1 MSSTAGVV
9 KIFSRNFVDADEP
22 RKTGMKDRNEALRGI
37 PLFRNLDEKDLADIA
52 GLLIDRKFPRDA
64 IIFEDGS
71 LGDYMY
77 LIQEGQVK
85 ITKMSE
91 DGREKILEMLGPGDF
106 FGEMALLD
114 REPRSASV
122 KTTTACVLLA
132 LSRQDF
138 LGLLKQDH
146 ELTLELLR
154 ELARRLRETDEQIRG
169 LSFERVESRAR
180 RLLARLAKEKLP
192 DRVDRMATAPITHQ
206 QLADLVGTSRET
218 ITRVV
223 KELKDS
229 GWLEQEGK
237 RYLVPTADTDSA

>member
-1 MSSTAGVV
+1 
-9 KIFSRNFVDADEP
+9 
-22 RKTGMKDRNEALRGI
+22 MKERNEALRGI
-37 PLFRNLDEKDLADIA
+37 PLFRNLGEKDLADIA

-64 IIFEDGS
+64 VIFEDGS

-77 LIQEGQVK
+77 LIHEGQVK

-91 DGREKILEMLGPGDF
+91 DGREKILEILGPGDF

-180 RLLARLAKEKLP
+180 RLLARLAKEK
-192 DRVDRMATAPITHQ
+192 VSSHADRMATSPITHQ

-237 RYLVPTADTDSA
+237 RYLVPIADTDSAERA

>member
-1 MSSTAGVV
+1 
-9 KIFSRNFVDADEP
+9 
-22 RKTGMKDRNEALRGI
+22 MKDRNEALRAI
-37 PLFRNLDEKDLADIA
+37 PLFRNLDEKDLADVA

-64 IIFEDGS
+64 VIFEDGS

-91 DGREKILEMLGPGDF
+91 DGREKILEILGPGDF
-106 FGEMALLD
+106 TGEMALLD

-138 LGLLKQDH
+138 LGLLKQNH
-146 ELTLELLR
+146 ELTLELIR
-154 ELARRLRETDEQIRG
+154 ELARRLREADEQIRG

-180 RLLARLAKEKLP
+180 RLLARLAKEKHGT
-192 DRVDRMATAPITHQ
+192 RTDRMATAPITHQ

-223 KELKDS
+223 KELKDE

-237 RYLVPTADTDSA
+237 RYLVPTADTDGGERA

>member
-1 MSSTAGVV
+1 
-9 KIFSRNFVDADEP
+9 
-22 RKTGMKDRNEALRGI
+22 MKERNEALRGI
-37 PLFRNLDEKDLADIA
+37 PLFRNLDEKALAEIA

-85 ITKMSE
+85 VTKMSE

-132 LSRQDF
+132 LSRMDF

-154 ELARRLRETDEQIRG
+154 ELARRIRETDEQIRG

-180 RLLARLAKEKLP
+180 RLLARLAKEKVP
-192 DRVDRMATAPITHQ
+192 ARADRMATSPITHQ

-218 ITRVV
+218 ITRIV
-223 KELKDS
+223 KDLKDE

-237 RYLVPTADTDSA
+237 RYLVPTADTDAAERA

>member
-1 MSSTAGVV
+1 
-9 KIFSRNFVDADEP
+9 
-22 RKTGMKDRNEALRGI
+22 MKDRNEALRAI
-37 PLFRNLDEKDLADIA
+37 PLFRNLDEKDLAEVA

-64 IIFEDGS
+64 VIFEDGS

-91 DGREKILEMLGPGDF
+91 DGREKILEILGPGDF
-106 FGEMALLD
+106 TGEMALLD

-138 LGLLKQDH
+138 LGLLKQNH
-146 ELTLELLR
+146 ELTLELIR
-154 ELARRLRETDEQIRG
+154 ELARRLREADEQIRG

-180 RLLARLAKEKLP
+180 RLLARLAKEKLAT
-192 DRVDRMATAPITHQ
+192 RTDRMATAPITHQ

-223 KELKDS
+223 KELKDE

-237 RYLVPTADTDSA
+237 RYLVPTADTDGGERA

>member
-1 MSSTAGVV
+1 
-9 KIFSRNFVDADEP
+9 
-22 RKTGMKDRNEALRGI
+22 MKDRNEALRAI
-37 PLFRNLDEKDLADIA
+37 PLFRNLDEKDLADVA

-64 IIFEDGS
+64 VIFEDGS

-91 DGREKILEMLGPGDF
+91 DGREKILEILGPGDF
-106 FGEMALLD
+106 TGEMALLD

-138 LGLLKQDH
+138 LGLLKQNH
-146 ELTLELLR
+146 ELTLELIR
-154 ELARRLRETDEQIRG
+154 ELARRLREADEQIRG

-180 RLLARLAKEKLP
+180 RLLARLAKEKHAT
-192 DRVDRMATAPITHQ
+192 RTDRMATAPITHQ

-223 KELKDS
+223 KELKDE

-237 RYLVPTADTDSA
+237 RYLVPAADADGGERA

>member
-1 MSSTAGVV
+1 
-9 KIFSRNFVDADEP
+9 
-22 RKTGMKDRNEALRGI
+22 MKDRNEALRGI

-64 IIFEDGS
+64 VIFEDGS

-91 DGREKILEMLGPGDF
+91 DGREKILEILGPGDF

-138 LGLLKQDH
+138 MGLLKQNH
-146 ELTLELLR
+146 ELTLELIR

-180 RLLARLAKEKLP
+180 RLLARLAKEKLAN
-192 DRVDRMATAPITHQ
+192 RTDRMATSPITHQ

-223 KELKDS
+223 KELKDE

-237 RYLVPTADTDSA
+237 RYLIPTEDTDAAERT

>member
-1 MSSTAGVV
+1 
-9 KIFSRNFVDADEP
+9 
-22 RKTGMKDRNEALRGI
+22 MKERNEALRGI
-37 PLFRNLDEKDLADIA
+37 PLFRNLDEKDLAAIA

-85 ITKMSE
+85 VTKMSE

-132 LSRQDF
+132 LSRMDF

-154 ELARRLRETDEQIRG
+154 ELARRIRETDEQIRG

-180 RLLARLAKEKLP
+180 RLLARLAKEKVP
-192 DRVDRMATAPITHQ
+192 ARADRMATSPITHQ

-218 ITRVV
+218 ITRIV
-223 KELKDS
+223 KDLKDE

-237 RYLVPTADTDSA
+237 RYLVPAADTDVAERT